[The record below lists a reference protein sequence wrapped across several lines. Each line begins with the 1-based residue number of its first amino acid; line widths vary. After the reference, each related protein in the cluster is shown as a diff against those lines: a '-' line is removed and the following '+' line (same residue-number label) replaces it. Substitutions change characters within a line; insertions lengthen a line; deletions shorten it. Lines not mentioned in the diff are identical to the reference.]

1 MSRKKRMTL
10 SELKAAQDA
19 IRQQIEEAERD
30 EQLAIGQY
38 IQKLTGCMEL
48 AEIKN
53 RIVVKG
59 EHSDKDREKDS
70 EVVEEPKNGTQAKNA
85 SQHKTICAESDV
97 SVL

>member
-59 EHSDKDREKDS
+59 EHSDEDRGEDS
-70 EVVEEPKNGTQAKNA
+70 RVV
-85 SQHKTICAESDV
+85 AESANGFGATNRGQI
-97 SVL
+97 